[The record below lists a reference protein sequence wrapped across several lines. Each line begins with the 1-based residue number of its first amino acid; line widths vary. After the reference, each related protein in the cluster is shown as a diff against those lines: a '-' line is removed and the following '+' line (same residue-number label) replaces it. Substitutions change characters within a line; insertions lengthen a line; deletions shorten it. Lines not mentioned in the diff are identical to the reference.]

1 MPLSFTYLS
10 DEIGKYFRVIPS
22 CIAWDCHPSVKDL
35 EQLGPLGFWVPADL
49 MLKSVVSNKDFVHY
63 LQVIV
68 KAFFDNAIK
77 GHCPF
82 WYFWQEKG
90 KEKYKP
96 VTNRQIKN
104 FGKFSENSKLSTK
117 ISCASRSAQVFPSFK
132 EVKYRWMRH
141 LIFRKVRHK
150 YLFLVGR
157 SFKMFRGPFAIF

>member
-49 MLKSVVSNKDFVHY
+49 MLKSVVSNKNFVHY

-96 VTNRQIKN
+96 VTNRQIKKFWKI
-104 FGKFSENSKLSTK
+104 FGKFKTVNKNFMRITL
-117 ISCASRSAQVFPSFK
+117 CASFPEFQGGEVSVDETSNLQKSEAQIP
-132 EVKYRWMRH
+132 
-141 LIFRKVRHK
+141 IFGWSK
-150 YLFLVGR
+150 F
-157 SFKMFRGPFAIF
+157 